1 VLEVDIRH
9 RLGAFALDIQFAS
22 IGDVTALFGRSGAG
36 KTATVDAIAGL
47 IRPQRGRIALDGRVL
62 FDAARGIF
70 VPAHRRHIGYVFQEG
85 RLFPHLTVRQN
96 LLFGSLFAPHRD
108 RASPRFDDVVD
119 LLGIE
124 ALLPRRPGR
133 VSGGEKQRVAIGRA
147 LLANPR
153 LLLMD
158 EPLASL
164 DAARKDEILPYLE
177 RLRDHS
183 AVPIVYVSHA
193 ADEVARLAST
203 VVVLSNGRVE
213 ALGSVADILGRA
225 GLSALVGDAD
235 AGAVLTATVA
245 AHEPRWELSELAGDF
260 GRLFVAR
267 LDLPLGTPLR
277 VLIRAR
283 DVILATERP
292 QGISALN
299 VLAATVERIV
309 PVAEEALE
317 VELRLGRDRLLAR
330 ITRRSG
336 ETLGLEPGHAVFAL
350 VKTVAIDR
358 PGLGRDGGGI
368 LFNKRVQVFDG

>member
-9 RLGAFALDIQFAS
+9 RLGAFALDIQFAGT
-22 IGDVTALFGRSGAG
+22 GDVTALFGRSGAG
-36 KTATVDAIAGL
+36 KTATVNAIAGL

-70 VPAHRRHIGYVFQEG
+70 VPAHRRQIGYVFQEG
-85 RLFPHLTVRQN
+85 RLFPHLTVRHN
-96 LLFGSLFAPHRD
+96 LLFGSWFAPRRD

-124 ALLPRRPGR
+124 PLLARRPGR
-133 VSGGEKQRVAIGRA
+133 LSGGEKQRVAIGRA

-164 DAARKDEILPYLE
+164 DATRKDEILPYLE

-183 AVPIVYVSHA
+183 EVPIVYVSHA

-203 VVVLSNGRVE
+203 VVVLANGRVE
-213 ALGSVADILGRA
+213 AVGSVADILGRA
-225 GLSALVGDAD
+225 GLSALVDAD

-277 VLIRAR
+277 VRIRAR
-283 DVILATERP
+283 DVIIATQRP
-292 QGISALN
+292 QDISALN
-299 VLAATVERIV
+299 VLAATVERTV

-336 ETLGLEPGHAVFAL
+336 ETLGLAPGRAVFAL

-358 PGLGRDGGGI
+358 PGLGRDGVVFGDR
-368 LFNKRVQVFDG
+368 LQVFDG